1 MSVPKSKRSTPKSGY
16 VVCVGQ
22 VLDSTKR
29 LMRKWPKSRNNTE
42 VAPTIEIA
50 YKAFEAAMNAHCIY
64 AVLPNE
70 HALKMQKL
78 YECYGAV
85 NTLAGLFD
93 RWVMDTPKVKI
104 SDKECNEAVEK
115 VLAMA
120 SGESDENR
128 TIKDRYRKVVPMK
141 KLENYASTLVQ
152 ALASLSGAIKRER
165 KELQI
170 SLEKHPGFSIFLP
183 L

>member
-16 VVCVGQ
+16 VVSVGV
-22 VLDSTKR
+22 VLDNTKR
-29 LMRKWPKSRNNTE
+29 LMRKWPKSRTNTE

-50 YKAFEAAMNAHCIY
+50 YKAFEAAMNANCIY

-85 NTLAGLFD
+85 NTLAGLCD
-93 RWVMDTPKVKI
+93 RWVIDTPKVKT
-104 SDKECNEAVEK
+104 SKEERDEAVEQ

-120 SGESDENR
+120 SNESDNNR
-128 TIKDRYRKVVPMK
+128 VVKDRYRRVVPIK
-141 KLENYASTLVQ
+141 KLEDYAVSLAQAMATLK
-152 ALASLSGAIKRER
+152 GAIERER
-165 KELQI
+165 KELKI
-170 SLEKHPGFSIFLP
+170 SLEKHPSFTISLP